1 MTILLLTIGSYGDV
15 HPFIGLGIALK
26 SRGHRVRVI
35 VNPFFADLVAAAGLE
50 LIPLGESADYETL
63 KENPDLW
70 HRTKGFKTVFT
81 AVADGLRPMYEAVLQ
96 NYTPGE
102 TVIATSSLALGARVA
117 QDKFNLPLATVHLAP
132 AVFRS
137 TISAPKLPG
146 LFMPQWLP
154 RSAKKFLFTVG
165 DKLIIDPLICPPLNK
180 FRAEVGLPPVRGI
193 LKNWWNSPTRVIGLF
208 PNWFAQP
215 QADWPPQTR
224 LTGFPLFDEQG
235 IRPLPQDLQ
244 NFLDAGE
251 PPIVFTPGSA
261 MHHAEEFFQSSLE
274 ACIKLNRRGI
284 LLSGYDGHI
293 PADLPPTVGYFS
305 YAPFSQLLPKSAAI
319 VHHGGI
325 GTSAQSLAAGIPQI
339 VCPFTH
345 DQPDNAQRMQRL
357 GVAKIIPEN
366 RYRTSRVA
374 ATLNDLLTDPAV
386 TARCAQIAQKFVG
399 TNPIAQ
405 TCEIIESLALPP
417 QPSNP

>member
-26 SRGHRVRVI
+26 QRGHRVRVI

-50 LIPLGESADYETL
+50 HIPLGESADYETL

-70 HRTKGFKTVFT
+70 HRTKGFKTVFD
-81 AVADGLRPMYEAVLQ
+81 AVADGLRPMYEALMQ
-96 NYTPGE
+96 NYTAGQ

-117 QDKFNLPLATVHLAP
+117 QDQFNLPLATIHLAP

-137 TISAPKLPG
+137 TINPPKLPG

-154 RSAKKFLFTVG
+154 RSAKEFLFAVG
-165 DKLIIDPLICPPLNK
+165 DRIVIDRLICPPLNK
-180 FRAEVGLPPVRGI
+180 FRAELGLPPVRGI
-193 LKNWWNSPTRVIGLF
+193 LKNWWNSPAKVIGLF
-208 PNWFAQP
+208 PDWFAQP
-215 QADWPPQTR
+215 QPDWPPQTR

-244 NFLDAGE
+244 NFLTAG
-251 PPIVFTPGSA
+251 PAPIVFTPGSA
-261 MHHAEEFFQSSLE
+261 MHHADEFFQTSLE
-274 ACIKLNRRGI
+274 AAVKLNRRAI
-284 LLSGYDGHI
+284 LLSSHPGHI
-293 PADLPPTVGYFS
+293 PKNLPESVRHFPYI
-305 YAPFSQLLPKSAAI
+305 PLSQLLPKSATI

-345 DQPDNAQRMQRL
+345 DQPDNADRMHRL
-357 GVAKIIPEN
+357 GVAKIIPPN
-366 RYRTSRVA
+366 RYRTPHVA
-374 ATLNDLLTDPAV
+374 ATLNEQLTDSAV
-386 TARCAQIAQKFVG
+386 AARCAQISQKIVG
-399 TNPIAQ
+399 THPIAQ

-417 QPSNP
+417 QPSGT